1 MKKLKKVK
9 IDGFW
14 GEKSVA
20 INFQEEINFLIGPNG
35 SGKTTI
41 INLIAASLKADFT
54 TLDKILFDK
63 IRIDFYEE
71 VPNSKTYII
80 VEKIENEISPYP
92 EIIFKI
98 KTPELKKAKEYNLGE
113 LEEENHFRYPK
124 DYLFHQRRMR
134 SGKVG
139 RDINSALKDII
150 SVTWLSI
157 HRKNK
162 FDSDNENSFEST
174 IDLKIKEL
182 STELTKYFG
191 ILDKQYST
199 ETEKFQ
205 KNIFLSL
212 IREDKNQSH
221 LETSDLNSE
230 QEKEALKQIFELFG
244 LRESEFKLDLSKH
257 FKAFDS
263 AKKKMEDKKKPNVD
277 LNDFSAIIGT
287 RRIHNIVKEWS
298 SLNQKKKDINQPKFT
313 FIDIINSLL
322 QRKTIF
328 INEKNELLVETQS
341 GKIFHLTN
349 LSSGEKQLI
358 ILLGQNLLQ
367 ENKPHIYIADEPE
380 LSLHVDWQERLV
392 DSMRSLNPN
401 SQIVFATHS
410 PDIVGIYSKSII
422 QAETIIK

>member
-1 MKKLKKVK
+1 MKKIKKVK
-9 IDGFW
+9 IDKFW
-14 GEKSVA
+14 GEKS
-20 INFQEEINFLIGPNG
+20 ITIHFQKQINFLIGPNG

-63 IRIDFYEE
+63 IRIDFFEDE
-71 VPNSKTYII
+71 SNSKTYII
-80 VEKIENEISPYP
+80 VEKIENEMSPYP

-98 KTPELKKAKEYNLGE
+98 KTPDLNKIKTYNLGE

-134 SGKVG
+134 SGKMG
-139 RDINSALKDII
+139 RDISSALKDII
-150 SVTWLSI
+150 NVTWLSI

-162 FDSDNENSFEST
+162 FDIDNENSFEST

-182 STELTKYFG
+182 SVELTKYFG
-191 ILDKQYST
+191 ILDKLYST

-212 IREDKNQSH
+212 IKEDTNQGH
-221 LETSDLNSE
+221 LETSDLNSA

-244 LRESEFKLDLSKH
+244 LRESEFKLDLSNH

-263 AKKKMEDKKKPNVD
+263 AKKKMETKENHSVS

-298 SLNQKKKDINQPKFT
+298 SLNQKKEEINQPKFT
-313 FIDIINSLL
+313 FIDIINNLL

-341 GKIFHLTN
+341 GKIFHLTH
-349 LSSGEKQLI
+349 LSSGEKQLL

-367 ENKPHIYIADEPE
+367 ENKAHIYIADEPE

-401 SQIVFATHS
+401 SQIIFATHS
-410 PDIVGIYSKSII
+410 PDIVGIYSNSII